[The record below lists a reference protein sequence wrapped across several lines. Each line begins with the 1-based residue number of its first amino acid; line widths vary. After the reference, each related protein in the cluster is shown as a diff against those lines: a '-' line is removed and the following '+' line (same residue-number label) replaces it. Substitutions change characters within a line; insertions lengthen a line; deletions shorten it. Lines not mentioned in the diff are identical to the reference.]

1 MSEAWRTLQQSYRE
15 VDKLFA
21 DLQPPVF
28 ARQDWKG
35 SVYARRSLGNEV
47 QVEVWYLAEH
57 FLLAWND
64 WWGLCERY
72 LRYFGQPDE
81 KLPRRW
87 RTLEARC
94 RSLADRI
101 VRDSLLDQIVS
112 HNWIVPT
119 AMTRLVRKDEDSP
132 RSLFHALVM
141 SHRRLTLV
149 LLLESHP
156 ERSEDV
162 VSKVMPEGPILP
174 EASGI
179 ARRLNQGLIHQ
190 WQELSSTLRED
201 TLWYLR
207 NYQRANLA
215 VSWLME
221 ETTQGIDDTRSAFL
235 NAVTSEKHVP
245 PSIELFV
252 QQLNIEAGERQTVSR
267 VLRRVESAISEVGY
281 DSFLEDLSSSEFLGG
296 NDSPVG
302 SDAINLIPGH
312 GKVACCTTLLAV
324 SQGDKKAIG
333 FPSIMKQVRKHL
345 IDCINMTRVVIVLC
359 DHWQPDMLE
368 DHIGDLRAHH
378 DRGVRFLFLMVG
390 TPGRVVAPVA
400 VDLSLIG

>member
-1 MSEAWRTLQQSYRE
+1 MSEVWRALQKSYRE

-21 DLQPPVF
+21 DLQQPVF

-35 SVYARRSLGNEV
+35 SVYARRSLGNHV
-47 QVEVWYLAEH
+47 QVEISYLAEH

-81 KLPRRW
+81 KLPRTW
-87 RTLEARC
+87 RTLESRC
-94 RSLADRI
+94 RSLADSI

-112 HNWIVPT
+112 HNWMVPT
-119 AMTRLVRKDEDSP
+119 ALARLIGEDEDSP

-149 LLLESHP
+149 MVLKSHS
-156 ERSEDV
+156 ERYEDA
-162 VSKVMPEGPILP
+162 VSKPMPEGPVLP
-174 EASGI
+174 ETSDI

-190 WQELSSTLRED
+190 WDELSSTLRED

-207 NYQRANLA
+207 NYQRSNLA
-215 VSWLME
+215 VSWLVE
-221 ETTQGIDDTRSAFL
+221 ETNRSKDHTRSAFL
-235 NAVTSEKHVP
+235 HALTSEKHVP

-252 QQLNIEAGERQTVSR
+252 QQLTIEAGEKQTVSR
-267 VLRRVESAISEVGY
+267 MLRRLESAVAEIDY
-281 DSFLEDLSSSEFLGG
+281 DNFVEDLSSGEFLGG
-296 NDSPVG
+296 NDTPVG
-302 SDAINLIPGH
+302 TDSVNLIPGR
-312 GKVACCTTLLAV
+312 GKTACCTTLLAV

-333 FPSIMKQVRKHL
+333 FPSIMKQVREHL
-345 IDCINMTRVVIVLC
+345 IRCINTTRVVIVIC
-359 DHWQPDMLE
+359 DYWQPDMLD

-400 VDLSLIG
+400 VDLGMIG

>member
-35 SVYARRSLGNEV
+35 SVYARRSLGDDV

-81 KLPRRW
+81 KLPRTW
-87 RTLEARC
+87 RALGSRC

-101 VRDSLLDQIVS
+101 VRDRMLDEIIT
-112 HNWIVPT
+112 HNWFLPT
-119 AMTRLVRKDEDSP
+119 GLSILAGEEEGSP

-162 VSKVMPEGPILP
+162 VSKMMPEGPILP
-174 EASGI
+174 EASDT
-179 ARRLNQGLIHQ
+179 ARSLNRRLIGQ

-221 ETTQGIDDTRSAFL
+221 ETTQRIDDTRSAFL
-235 NAVTSEKHVP
+235 HAVTSEKHVP
-245 PSIELFV
+245 PSIEAFV

-281 DSFLEDLSSSEFLGG
+281 ESFLEDLSSAEFLGG

-312 GKVACCTTLLAV
+312 GKAACCTTLLAV

-333 FPSIMKQVRKHL
+333 FPSIMKQVREHL
-345 IDCINMTRVVIVLC
+345 IRCTNKTRVVIVLC
-359 DHWQPDMLE
+359 DYWHPDMLE

-400 VDLSLIG
+400 VDLGMNP

>member
-21 DLQPPVF
+21 DLHPPVF

-35 SVYARRSLGNEV
+35 AVYARRSLGDDV
-47 QVEVWYLAEH
+47 RIEVWYLAEH

-64 WWGLCERY
+64 WWSLCERY

-81 KLPRRW
+81 KLPQTW
-87 RTLEARC
+87 RTLAAKC

-101 VRDSLLDQIVS
+101 VRDSLLDQFFS
-112 HNWIVPT
+112 HNWMMPT
-119 AMTRLVRKDEDSP
+119 AVTRLVGEEEDSP

-141 SHRRLTLV
+141 NHRRLTLM
-149 LLLESHP
+149 LRLESHP
-156 ERSEDV
+156 VRSQDV
-162 VSKVMPEGPILP
+162 VSKVMPDGPILP
-174 EASGI
+174 EAFGI
-179 ARRLNQGLIHQ
+179 VRKLNQSLIHQ
-190 WQELSSTLRED
+190 WQELASTLRDD

-207 NYQRANLA
+207 NYQRANLS

-235 NAVTSEKHVP
+235 HAVTWEKHMP
-245 PSIELFV
+245 LSIEVFV
-252 QQLNIEAGERQTVSR
+252 QQLNVEAGERQTISR
-267 VLRRVESAISEVGY
+267 VLCRVESAISEVGY
-281 DSFLEDLSSSEFLGG
+281 ENFLEDLSSAEFLGG

-302 SDAINLIPGH
+302 SDAINLIPAH
-312 GKVACCTTLLAV
+312 GKAACCTTLLAV

-345 IDCINMTRVVIVLC
+345 IDCINKTRVVIVLC
-359 DHWQPDMLE
+359 DHWHPDMLE

-378 DRGVRFLFLMVG
+378 NRGIRFLFLMVG

-400 VDLSLIG
+400 VDLS